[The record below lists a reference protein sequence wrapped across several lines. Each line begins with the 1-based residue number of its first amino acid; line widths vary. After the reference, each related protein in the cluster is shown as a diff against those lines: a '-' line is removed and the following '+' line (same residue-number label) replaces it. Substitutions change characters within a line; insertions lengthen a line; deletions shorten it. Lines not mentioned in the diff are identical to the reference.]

1 MFIADVPG
9 MIIWLISTLVKIAVI
24 ILIAVL
30 IIKGIKYLRR
40 KEERENKR
48 DYYAAQDTIDE
59 IERELNSQKD

>member
-9 MIIWLISTLVKIAVI
+9 MIIWIISTLVKVAVI

-40 KEERENKR
+40 KEKR
-48 DYYAAQDTIDE
+48 DTQRDYRSAQNTIDE
-59 IERELNSQKD
+59 IERELNDRK

>member
-9 MIIWLISTLVKIAVI
+9 MIIWLISTLVKVAVI

-40 KEERENKR
+40 KEERDTQR
-48 DYYAAQDTIDE
+48 DYCSAQNTIDE
-59 IERELNSQKD
+59 IERELNERK

>member
-40 KEERENKR
+40 KEERDTQQ
-48 DYYAAQDTIDE
+48 DYRSAQNTIDE
-59 IERELNSQKD
+59 IERELNDRK

>member
-40 KEERENKR
+40 KEERDTQL
-48 DYYAAQDTIDE
+48 DYRSTQNTIDE
-59 IERELNSQKD
+59 IERELNDRK

>member
-40 KEERENKR
+40 KEERDKQR
-48 DYYAAQDTIDE
+48 DYRSAQNTIDE
-59 IERELNSQKD
+59 IERELNDRK

>member
-40 KEERENKR
+40 KEDGTHNGTT
-48 DYYAAQDTIDE
+48 AALKIPLMK
-59 IERELNSQKD
+59 LNGN

>member
-9 MIIWLISTLVKIAVI
+9 MIIWLISTLVKVAVI

-40 KEERENKR
+40 KEKR
-48 DYYAAQDTIDE
+48 DTQRDYRSAQNTIDE
-59 IERELNSQKD
+59 IERELNDRK

>member
-30 IIKGIKYLRR
+30 IIKGIKDLRR
-40 KEERENKR
+40 KEERDTQR
-48 DYYAAQDTIDE
+48 DYRSAQNTIDE
-59 IERELNSQKD
+59 IERELNDRK

>member
-30 IIKGIKYLRR
+30 IIKGIKYLRS
-40 KEERENKR
+40 KEERDTQR
-48 DYYAAQDTIDE
+48 DYRSAQKTIDE
-59 IERELNSQKD
+59 IERELNDRK